1 MGVPPIA
8 HPTCLWVQT
17 LRFTPVRLVLSHSH
31 YHLVPFVHQRGHQ
44 SLSCLSLGGQ
54 YTQFLKISL
63 LSRSIGHLDN
73 YRKEFIGIFPS
84 DLHSNGTMN
93 TYFEALPATHIIL

>member
-31 YHLVPFVHQRGHQ
+31 YHLMPFVFLRGHQ
-44 SLSCLSLGGQ
+44 SPSCLSSGGQ
-54 YTQFLKISL
+54 YTQFFKISL
-63 LSRSIGHLDN
+63 PSGGIGHLET
-73 YRKEFIGIFPS
+73 YRTEFIGIFSS
-84 DLHSNGTMN
+84 DLHSNGSVN
-93 TYFEALPATHIIL
+93 TYFEALPATPIIL